1 MEGHQHLS
9 HFRRLARGREEL
21 PASPCHPAKCW
32 LPSPNIQQAPTGCR
46 GLVGQQPLAAGHWTP
61 PPPASRR
68 GQCLPGPAKAWAHG
82 GAPSPALSSG
92 PCLVPRPGAGG
103 GGRFLGHGGREGEG
117 GGRIPPAYPLLCSG
131 SGFARG
137 GGVKGKEGCPG
148 QRRRGHALWGR
159 GRGRGVLSVPSP
171 GARAGRPRGQGK
183 GPGRSPRPRLSQAR
197 AGAGSGPLPR
207 PGRSAQPPPRPAGPH
222 RAASAGC
229 SYLLPGAAARGP
241 GPGGGGDGGCGWA
254 GSLRGAG
261 RRQ

>member
-1 MEGHQHLS
+1 MPGPGWTAVS
-9 HFRRLARGREEL
+9 CCG
-21 PASPCHPAKCW
+21 PPDS
-32 LPSPNIQQAPTGCR
+32 
-46 GLVGQQPLAAGHWTP
+46 LAAGQPARTVP
-61 PPPASRR
+61 PRTR
-68 GQCLPGPAKAWAHG
+68 KGLGPGGCTGP
-82 GAPSPALSSG
+82 SSG

-103 GGRFLGHGGREGEG
+103 GGRFLGRGGRQSEG
-117 GGRIPPAYPLLCSG
+117 GGRIPPVHPLLCPG

-159 GRGRGVLSVPSP
+159 GRGRGVLSAPYP
-171 GARAGRPRGQGK
+171 GAGAGRPRGQGE
-183 GPGRSPRPRLSQAR
+183 GPGRSPRPGLSQAR

-207 PGRSAQPPPRPAGPH
+207 PGRSARPPPRPAGPH
-222 RAASAGC
+222 RAARAGG

-241 GPGGGGDGGCGWA
+241 GPGGGGGCGWA